1 MILAGTVEKIF
12 KSDSSSYKLLSI
24 KASEDL
30 ITVIIEGNCPELR
43 QNDLI
48 VLEGDFKISKRFG
61 SYFKGS
67 ILQALG
73 SDTSENLVK
82 FLVNLRVKGLGF
94 KTAHRVVKFL
104 RESNQTLENFASTST
119 WKAIPQVNIRVTREL
134 AKKLQSLNL
143 EERVIL
149 NLVKLGI
156 GLKTSQDLWAAKGP
170 LAISAVLAD
179 PYKTLLEFPG
189 YRFKRLDALAK
200 KLGIKEEDN
209 RRIKGA
215 ILSALMEACE
225 EGHTGLPL
233 AKLTE
238 KVKELTSLSKE
249 TLIAQEIRNLE
260 LESRILITPQ
270 LAQLRHISDLEKN
283 VAQQL
288 KKAVSSNTVL
298 TCNLDLIDPNLS
310 SEQRDIFSKIN
321 TSNLG
326 VLTGGPGTGKT
337 TVIASLS
344 KIYTSS
350 GYIVKLAAPTGRA
363 AQKLSSLCQ
372 LEAHTIHRLIKL
384 DPLSKYQFHNASNP
398 IRADLIIVDEA
409 SMLDLEIFYRLMLA
423 VSEKTKILFV
433 GDKDQLPPVGLGNPF
448 SDLLGL
454 PNVFVVKLNKI
465 FRRSEGSEINHLASL
480 ILQGDPKS
488 IKSFCESSTEITL
501 SITHDTE
508 DLKKKLEK
516 LIRSLVLPH
525 DPSFAST
532 LILTPTARGQ
542 LGSIE
547 INKLVISCLRDGAEK
562 FMPGDKV
569 IQTVNNYDLQ
579 GVAVFNG
586 DIGYIREVSHKKNMV
601 IVEFWDGRLG
611 LYDSKTLPQLQ
622 YAYALTVHKAQ
633 GQESDHVILVL
644 DKSHFMLL
652 NSALFYTAVTR
663 AKKKLH
669 IISSIKALWIATL
682 KGREER
688 HTNLKHFFQTIPLDE
703 NANLN

>member
-12 KSDSSSYKLLSI
+12 KSDNSSYKLLSV

-82 FLVNLRVKGLGF
+82 FLVNLRVKGLGY
-94 KTAHRVVKFL
+94 KTAHRVVQFL
-104 RESNQTLENFASTST
+104 RESNQTIENFASTST

-179 PYKTLLEFPG
+179 PYKTLLEFPS

-249 TLIAQEIRNLE
+249 PLIAEEIRNLE

-288 KKAVSSNTVL
+288 KKPA
-298 TCNLDLIDPNLS
+298 I
-310 SEQRDIFSKIN
+310 
-321 TSNLG
+321 
-326 VLTGGPGTGKT
+326 
-337 TVIASLS
+337 
-344 KIYTSS
+344 
-350 GYIVKLAAPTGRA
+350 
-363 AQKLSSLCQ
+363 
-372 LEAHTIHRLIKL
+372 
-384 DPLSKYQFHNASNP
+384 
-398 IRADLIIVDEA
+398 
-409 SMLDLEIFYRLMLA
+409 
-423 VSEKTKILFV
+423 
-433 GDKDQLPPVGLGNPF
+433 
-448 SDLLGL
+448 
-454 PNVFVVKLNKI
+454 
-465 FRRSEGSEINHLASL
+465 
-480 ILQGDPKS
+480 S
-488 IKSFCESSTEITL
+488 I
-501 SITHDTE
+501 
-508 DLKKKLEK
+508 
-516 LIRSLVLPH
+516 
-525 DPSFAST
+525 
-532 LILTPTARGQ
+532 
-542 LGSIE
+542 
-547 INKLVISCLRDGAEK
+547 
-562 FMPGDKV
+562 
-569 IQTVNNYDLQ
+569 
-579 GVAVFNG
+579 
-586 DIGYIREVSHKKNMV
+586 
-601 IVEFWDGRLG
+601 
-611 LYDSKTLPQLQ
+611 
-622 YAYALTVHKAQ
+622 
-633 GQESDHVILVL
+633 
-644 DKSHFMLL
+644 
-652 NSALFYTAVTR
+652 
-663 AKKKLH
+663 
-669 IISSIKALWIATL
+669 
-682 KGREER
+682 
-688 HTNLKHFFQTIPLDE
+688 
-703 NANLN
+703 